1 MHVSYEEPG
10 HTDPFDGNQM
20 PALVRLIKTPSTIVK
35 TDFTTSDKSSPVS
48 GLELGAAE
56 NMRKINLWT
65 GNRHRRPAR
74 IL

>member
-1 MHVSYEEPG
+1 MHISDEELG

-48 GLELGAAE
+48 APVFRLLHLVQDDEWYPIE
-56 NMRKINLWT
+56 VPWR
-65 GNRHRRPAR
+65 
-74 IL
+74 